1 MSGLV
6 PVLPTGLSVIQQARK
21 NYLSFRD
28 VSKAQIIIQD
38 LTASNR
44 INQTLAPCM
53 LVNKAQSPFHTVRLT
68 HKSLKKMTMFQ
79 EETVLKSNRKLDDP
93 KS

>member
-6 PVLPTGLSVIQQARK
+6 SILSTGLSVIQQARE

-44 INQTLAPCM
+44 INQTLAHCM
-53 LVNKAQSPFHTVRLT
+53 LVNKVQSPFGTVPLT

-79 EETVLKSNRKLDDP
+79 EEIIIKSNRKLNDP

>member
-1 MSGLV
+1 M
-6 PVLPTGLSVIQQARK
+6 IQQARE

-53 LVNKAQSPFHTVRLT
+53 LVNES
-68 HKSLKKMTMFQ
+68 
-79 EETVLKSNRKLDDP
+79 P
-93 KS
+93 KSFSYCPPDTQVSQEDDHVSGGDHHQVKQKAG

>member
-1 MSGLV
+1 M
-6 PVLPTGLSVIQQARK
+6 IQQARK

-44 INQTLAPCM
+44 INQTLTPCM
-53 LVNKAQSPFHTVRLT
+53 LVNKVQSPFRTVPLR
-68 HKSLKKMTMFQ
+68 HKSLKKMIKKK
-79 EETVLKSNRKLDDP
+79 EEIILKSNRKLDDP

>member
-1 MSGLV
+1 MSRLV
-6 PVLPTGLSVIQQARK
+6 PVLSTGLSVIQQARK

-44 INQTLAPCM
+44 NFKVKTLTPCM
-53 LVNKAQSPFHTVRLT
+53 LVNKVQSPFRTVRLT
-68 HKSLKKMTMFQ
+68 HKSLKMTMFQ
-79 EETVLKSNRKLDDP
+79 EENRPQVK
-93 KS
+93 

>member
-1 MSGLV
+1 MSGRV
-6 PVLPTGLSVIQQARK
+6 PILSTGLSVIQQARE
-21 NYLSFRD
+21 NYLGFRD

-44 INQTLAPCM
+44 TNQTLAPCT
-53 LVNKAQSPFHTVRLT
+53 LVNKVQSPFRTVPLT

-79 EETVLKSNRKLDDP
+79 EEITIKSNRKLNDP
-93 KS
+93 KT